1 VADFID
7 CTSVNI
13 SYDTMGRVTLSYTL
27 VSDTPD
33 LKAKDSPIRFA
44 NRTYTGYV
52 VSVNNNQI
60 PNTDW
65 YENQVT
71 MICTAT

>member
-1 VADFID
+1 MTEFID

-27 VSDTPD
+27 VSDTPE
-33 LKAKDSPIRFA
+33 LKAGEQPSLP
-44 NRTYTGYV
+44 NRTFSGYV
-52 VSVNNNQI
+52 VSINNNQI

-65 YENQVT
+65 YENQITMLGTVT
-71 MICTAT
+71 